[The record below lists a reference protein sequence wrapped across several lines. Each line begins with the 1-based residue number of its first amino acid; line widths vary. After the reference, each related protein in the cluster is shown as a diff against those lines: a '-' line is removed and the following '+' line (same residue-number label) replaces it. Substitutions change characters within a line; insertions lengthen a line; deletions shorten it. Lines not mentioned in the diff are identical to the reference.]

1 MKENIKTVE
10 ADAVFDAYS
19 EKATGLSQEL
29 QIDAVR
35 RFDKHFKNLNGH
47 LWWLAL
53 LAKVT
58 LALIVLQFI
67 LVMTLLGY

>member
-1 MKENIKTVE
+1 MDKVE
-10 ADAVFDAYS
+10 
-19 EKATGLSQEL
+19 
-29 QIDAVR
+29 IDALN

-53 LAKVT
+53 LAKIT
-58 LALIVLQFI
+58 LVVIVLQFI